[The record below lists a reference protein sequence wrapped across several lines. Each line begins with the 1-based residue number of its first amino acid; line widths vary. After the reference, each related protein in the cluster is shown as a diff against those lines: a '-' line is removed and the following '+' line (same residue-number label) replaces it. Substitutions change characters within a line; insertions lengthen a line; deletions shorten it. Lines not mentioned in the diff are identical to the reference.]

1 MTNHFAAIMAGGIG
15 SRFWPMS
22 RESHPKQ
29 FIDILGTG
37 QTLLQTT
44 FERFKRICPAEN
56 IYVLTNE
63 RYRSLV
69 QEQLPEI
76 VDSNILGEP
85 LRKNTAPTIAY
96 FSEKVAKI
104 DPTANT
110 IVAPSDHL
118 VLQEDRFV
126 EEVKKGLAFTESRDA
141 LVTLGI
147 KPSRPD
153 TGYGYIQYLE
163 DKNHDGLYKVKTFT
177 EKPNLKLAKTFVD
190 SGDFLWN
197 SGIFIWNVQS
207 IIKAFSRHL
216 PDVYEI
222 FEEGRRYYNTPKE
235 KAFIQG
241 AFSQCSNISI
251 DYGVMEKADNV
262 YVIPSDFGWSDLGTW
277 ASLYANQDHDSKGNA
292 ITGKRVMIE
301 ESTDCI
307 VHAPDDKLVVLQG
320 LKNFVVVDTA
330 DALLIY
336 RKDKEQ
342 NLKQVVV
349 EIKRRKEDKYL

>member
-22 RESHPKQ
+22 REAHPKQ

-44 FERFKRICPAEN
+44 FERFKRICPEEN

-69 QEQLPEI
+69 QEQLPGI
-76 VDSNILGEP
+76 ADTNILGEP
-85 LRKNTAPTIAY
+85 MRKNTAPTIAY

-126 EEVKKGLAFTESRDA
+126 AVVKKGLEFTEGQDA

-163 DKNHDGLYKVKTFT
+163 DKDHGGLYKVKTFT
-177 EKPNLKLAKTFVD
+177 EKPNLKLAKTFID

-222 FEEGRRYYNTPKE
+222 FEEGRKFYNTAKE
-235 KAFIQG
+235 KAFVQR
-241 AFSQCSNISI
+241 AFSLCSNVSI

-262 YVIPSDFGWSDLGTW
+262 FVIPSDFGWSDLGTW
-277 ASLYANQDHDSKGNA
+277 ASLYANQTRDKMGNTV
-292 ITGKRVMIE
+292 TGKRVIME
-301 ESTDCI
+301 GSTDCI
-307 VHAPDDKLVVLQG
+307 VRASDEKLVVLQG
-320 LKNFVVVDTA
+320 LKNFIVVDTE
-330 DALLIY
+330 DALLVY

-342 NLKQVVV
+342 DLKQVVA
-349 EIKRRKEDKYL
+349 EIRRRKDENYL